1 MIKRWFPL
9 GLSGYL
15 IKPSKKSAI
24 LKSIIKAIKSPNEV
38 LEYKEKDK
46 KVVFKW
52 LPKYL
57 LGNKD
62 IDDKHEMIFTML
74 NDFYHKDE
82 KQSAIIL
89 AQHLTS
95 YIDLQL
101 ESEENLLKQINYPD
115 TEKHIKEHEE
125 LKANLMAL
133 IKKLDHYT
141 VEIQHKIAMFVYNWL
156 TQHILQSD
164 MLYKDY
170 ALSIEDESF
179 S

>member
-1 MIKRWFPL
+1 
-9 GLSGYL
+9 
-15 IKPSKKSAI
+15 
-24 LKSIIKAIKSPNEV
+24 
-38 LEYKEKDK
+38 
-46 KVVFKW
+46 
-52 LPKYL
+52 
-57 LGNKD
+57 
-62 IDDKHEMIFTML
+62 ML

-133 IKKLDHYT
+133 IKKLDLYT